1 MMKASCPVNGNV
13 CLLFVEFHSP
23 KKKYHQLTSLHLLA
37 VLRHVVW
44 ADGKEELD
52 VIVTVILG
60 HFFSI
65 GFMRPLNEVVGHADS
80 VGFHGMTLAI
90 VFRFHQR
97 GRCYCVPPSIIVI
110 KYLGLVPFTSQLF
123 KRPPIYI

>member
-1 MMKASCPVNGNV
+1 MFTVHSRHGNKSKVKQLASQFNFTA
-13 CLLFVEFHSP
+13 LFFKTSYLNILSKG
-23 KKKYHQLTSLHLLA
+23 KKNRQLTSLHLLA

-65 GFMRPLNEVVGHADS
+65 GFMRPLNMQTIEQEVVGHADS

-90 VFRFHQR
+90 V
-97 GRCYCVPPSIIVI
+97 VI
-110 KYLGLVPFTSQLF
+110 PNIPWERRK
-123 KRPPIYI
+123 K

>member
-23 KKKYHQLTSLHLLA
+23 TRNTNHQLTSLHLLA

-44 ADGKEELD
+44 ADGAEELD

-60 HFFSI
+60 HFFTI
-65 GFMRPLNEVVGHADS
+65 GFMRPLNMQTIEQEVVGHADS

-90 VFRFHQR
+90 V
-97 GRCYCVPPSIIVI
+97 VI
-110 KYLGLVPFTSQLF
+110 PNIPWERRKKY
-123 KRPPIYI
+123 Y